1 MTIYEGDIIV
11 LRDCDEINLER
22 INRICDE
29 VEQYSEELRLG
40 QTSNAA
46 PLPAVPEQH
55 PDAELLRLDRELD
68 WLWTIEQTIAG
79 FDQVPEV
86 GAAFEAARQE
96 TALVVRQIALH
107 EPRTL
112 AGLRVLARACT
123 WIGED
128 EYCPNGVE
136 DYESQLRQRVIAGV
150 ILLAE

>member
-1 MTIYEGDIIV
+1 MTDYEGDIIV
-11 LRDCDEINLER
+11 LRDTDEINLDR

-29 VEQYSEELRLG
+29 VEQYSQELSRG
-40 QTSNAA
+40 QNSHAA
-46 PLPAVPEQH
+46 LQPTPQQH
-55 PDAELLRLDRELD
+55 PDAELLRLDRELG
-68 WLWTIEQTIAG
+68 WLWTVEQTIAG

-107 EPRTL
+107 EPHTL

-123 WIGED
+123 WIDED
-128 EYCPNGVE
+128 DYWPNGVE
-136 DYESQLRQRVIAGV
+136 DYERQLRQRVIAGV